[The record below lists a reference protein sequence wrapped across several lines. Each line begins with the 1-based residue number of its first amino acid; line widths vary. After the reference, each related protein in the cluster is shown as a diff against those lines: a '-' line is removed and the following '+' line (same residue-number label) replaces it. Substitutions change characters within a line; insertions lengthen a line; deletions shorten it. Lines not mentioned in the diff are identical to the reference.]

1 MERRVIVDDSRRTEA
16 EKRLYKIRY
25 SKETEAY
32 IREFCGCEQ
41 LTFADYLNHVM
52 ASKGIKTAD
61 VLKNSGV
68 NRNYGYNIINGIRSN
83 PSSDKV
89 IALCIG
95 ARMNL
100 QEMQSALDIAGKG
113 RLLYFDERDV
123 RIAAAVNSDIYKVVE
138 INMILSE
145 HNLRLIDN

>member
-1 MERRVIVDDSRRTEA
+1 MHIIMGDSCSAEA
-16 EKRLYKIRY
+16 QKRLRKIRY
-25 SKETEAY
+25 SNEIETY
-32 IREFCGCEQ
+32 IKEFCGLRH
-41 LTFADYLNHVM
+41 LTFAEYLNHMM

-83 PSSDKV
+83 PSRDKV

-95 ARMNL
+95 TGMNL
-100 QEMQSALDIAGKG
+100 QEMQLALDIARTG

-123 RIAAAVNSDIYKVVE
+123 RIAAAVNSGICKVVE